1 MGSHRSGE
9 CASWVKNKMRKATLI
24 IISVILI
31 IIMSYLFYDGSQD
44 NGVTYNVKE
53 IHSQNF
59 NSSLFIKQ
67 KLWGLTSDNQII
79 IISTSPTK
87 KFSPNPTTDYIYEG
101 LSPFYYKF
109 HGDTLFVYTMQN
121 SKIPKSFKTKII
133 IVQTELANPEMMRL
147 VKNYQYKKEGL
158 N

>member
-1 MGSHRSGE
+1 MGFFE
-9 CASWVKNKMRKATLI
+9 KVKTKMRKATLI
-24 IISVILI
+24 IISVVLI
-31 IIMSYLFYDGSQD
+31 IIMGYLFYDGSQD
-44 NGVTYNVKE
+44 NGVIYNIKE

-67 KLWGLTSDNQII
+67 KVWGLTSDNQII

-87 KFSPNPTTDYIYEG
+87 KFSPNPITDYIYKG

-109 HGDTLFVYTMQN
+109 REDTLFVYMMQS
-121 SKIPKSFKTKII
+121 SKIPKYLKTKII

-147 VKNYQYKKEGL
+147 IKNDQYKKEGL
-158 N
+158 NTFE